1 MRYWILLVPLLSAI
15 LMMACVTTTPRPGE
29 LQAFSQACE
38 KSNEGELIAVEGYL
52 RLPDTFTPGDSVE
65 LLLYRDLTFSGE
77 PIGATISFGEGP
89 NQAERISSSYQDS
102 DLKIHLAD
110 GSPVPFGTKVRVS
123 GSMYLPVVPQNFD
136 CGLQNL
142 YIEAAK

>member
-1 MRYWILLVPLLSAI
+1 MRYWILLVPLLSSI

-38 KSNEGELIAVEGYL
+38 KSNEGALIAVEGYL

-77 PIGATISFGEGP
+77 PIAATMTFGDGP
-89 NQAERISSSYQDS
+89 NQAVKISSSYQDS

-110 GSPVPFGTKVRVS
+110 GTLVPFGTKVRVS
-123 GSMYLPVVPQNFD
+123 GSMHIPVIPQNFD

-142 YIEAAK
+142 YVEAAR